1 MGKERADMGRLDR
14 RGSLPLVES
23 AHHHE
28 WSGVIRLRNGRMVGA
43 VWMVKGHLVHA
54 VMLQDGA
61 QIEGVSALESIS
73 AWREGTYFLDPNALP
88 PARTI
93 RLGMADVLS
102 ALRRSA
108 GTEPRESAR
117 VEAIASRRGLSDLL
131 QTLRERVPGLESL
144 SLSRGIT
151 VEATTTADAAERE
164 WVNGQIRRYCDEDES
179 MPERLFV
186 QDGDHAL
193 LIVKKGRLAAVLS
206 ARGATAPEALLWA
219 GEEAQKEVLD
229 RSDEVS
235 VAGNS

>member
-1 MGKERADMGRLDR
+1 MGRLDR

-108 GTEPRESAR
+108 EGERRESAPS
-117 VEAIASRRGLSDLL
+117 ARGLSEVL
-131 QTLRERVPGLESL
+131 QALRERVPGLESL